1 MASDLIFY
9 KSSRSKVECGNFAR
23 FLGLYAPDKLPF
35 GGDAA
40 RPCA

>member
-1 MASDLIFY
+1 MGSDLISYEF
-9 KSSRSKVECGNFAR
+9 SRGKVECGDFGR
-23 FLGLYAPDKLPF
+23 FLGLCAPGKLPF